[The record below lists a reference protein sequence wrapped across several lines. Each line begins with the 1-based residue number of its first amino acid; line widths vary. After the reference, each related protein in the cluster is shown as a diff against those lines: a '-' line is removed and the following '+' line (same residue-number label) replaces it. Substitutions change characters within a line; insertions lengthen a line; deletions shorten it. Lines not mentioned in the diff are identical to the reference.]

1 MIYFTVLR
9 VENFKPK
16 SPEETPADGV
26 ILKAI
31 PLIGVIP
38 VIVREFNHLVLKSGF
53 MPHIWAV
60 LYLSPKQ
67 PEIGEKANPE
77 KFLTLKDVEELCKW
91 GEGHPHKLER

>member
-1 MIYFTVLR
+1 MIYFTILR

-16 SPEETPADGV
+16 NPEETPADGV

-53 MPHIWAV
+53 MPQIWAV

-67 PEIGEKANPE
+67 PEIGEKAIPE
-77 KFLTLKDVEELCKW
+77 KFLTLKDVEELCK
-91 GEGHPHKLER
+91 